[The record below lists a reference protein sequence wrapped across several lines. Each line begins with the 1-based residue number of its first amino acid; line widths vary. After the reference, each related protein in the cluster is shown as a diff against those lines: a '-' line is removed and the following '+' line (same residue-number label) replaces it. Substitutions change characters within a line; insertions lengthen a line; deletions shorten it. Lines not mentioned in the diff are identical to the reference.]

1 MKSDPRQY
9 AIRLLNWWVDFV
21 QKKALP
27 VVIVAVLLSAGIL
40 FYSVKNFRID
50 TDITDMIS
58 ENLPFRKMEKDFSKA
73 FPNLNNTIVVV
84 IDADS
89 AERAIDA
96 RDRLA
101 DALEKEKDLFKS
113 VYEPGGGP
121 FFERNGLLYMSVD
134 QLQDFG
140 DSMSAAQPLLAL
152 ISRDPSL
159 KGLFS
164 VVERIVENSKEEE
177 TNDERIDT
185 MYKEMSGAFDSAAE
199 HRPYNL
205 SWQRIMLGDK
215 GLAGQRRQFIILQ
228 PISAGE
234 GLSASGREIG
244 AIHELVTSL
253 GLSDT
258 PGVKVRI
265 TGDAALSYENMKAV
279 SDSMGLATLVSLL
292 LVSLA
297 IYIGLARSGRLIL
310 SSLTTL
316 IMGLIWTTGF
326 AVAFV
331 GSLNMISITF
341 AVLYIGLGIDYGIQF
356 CLRYRELL
364 RAGAKQEGVIVT
376 TALDVGKALFLSC
389 VTTAIGFYSFIPTA
403 YAGVAQLGLISGT
416 GMFISFFAN
425 ITLLP
430 AFLTLFPLKE
440 AASSVKTA
448 GRDLLTVPYKYSKA
462 ISAGFVILALGA
474 ALILSRIYFDYNP
487 LNLYSRT
494 AESVVTAKDLFKDT
508 QAPPWTV
515 SVLAREA
522 KEARALAAKLEKLRE
537 VKMAVTLFDFVPDHQ
552 DEKLGII
559 SDIALFM
566 PPDID
571 HVDVMH
577 ANYGE
582 NIKALDKLQEV
593 LRKSFSHPGENPG
606 AATLYQSIG
615 HFKRSLEEGAA
626 GKKSFSLLENNL
638 LSNLPGLFR
647 MLSDSL
653 KAAPFSISD
662 LPRSLVSQYVSV
674 DGRYRVQ
681 VFPAENIMNNKALVR
696 FVKAVQTVAPG
707 ATDSPVTI
715 YESGRAIISSFEHAT
730 FYALV
735 AVTILLLIESGSF
748 AMTFFILVPLIV
760 AMLLTGASS
769 VLLGIPLNFAN
780 VIVVPLLLGMG
791 VHSGIIYILR
801 YQTAPPADGN
811 MLRTSTARSVL
822 YSALTTMIS
831 TGSLA
836 FSSHRGI
843 ASIGILLT
851 LCLGFLIISS
861 LVMLPAVMNV
871 LAGPKGGKKG

>member
-1 MKSDPRQY
+1 MKSELRQY
-9 AIRLLNWWVDFV
+9 AIRLLSRWVEFV
-21 QKKALP
+21 QRKALL
-27 VVIVAVLLSAGIL
+27 VVIVAVMLSAGIL
-40 FYSVKNFRID
+40 SYSVKNFRID
-50 TDITDMIS
+50 ADITDMIS
-58 ENLPFRKMEKDFSKA
+58 GHLPFRKLEKDFSKA

-84 IDADS
+84 IDGDS
-89 AERAIDA
+89 AERAIAA

-101 DALEKEKDLFKS
+101 DALRREKDLFKT

-121 FFERNGLLYMSVD
+121 FFERNGLLYMSVE
-134 QLQDFG
+134 QLQNFG
-140 DSMSAAQPLLAL
+140 DNMSAGQPLLAL
-152 ISRDPSL
+152 ISRDLSL

-164 VVERIVENSKEEE
+164 VVERIAENSKEAEP
-177 TNDERIDT
+177 NDRRLDA

-199 HRPYNL
+199 QRPYDL
-205 SWQRIMLGDK
+205 PWQKIMLGDK
-215 GLAGQRRQFIILQ
+215 ELAGQQRQFIILQ
-228 PISAGE
+228 PFSAGE
-234 GLSASGREIG
+234 GLSAGGREIG
-244 AIHELVTSL
+244 AIRELVTRL
-253 GLSDT
+253 GLSGT
-258 PGVKVRI
+258 PGVRVRI
-265 TGDAALSYENMKAV
+265 TGDAALSYENMEAV

-297 IYIGLARSGRLIL
+297 IYIGLARSGRLIV
-310 SSLTTL
+310 SSLATL

-326 AVAFV
+326 AVFFV

-389 VTTAIGFYSFIPTA
+389 ITTAIGFYSFIPTA

-440 AASSVKTA
+440 RASSKKT
-448 GRDLLTVPYKYSKA
+448 GGENLLTFPYKYSKA
-462 ISAGFVILALGA
+462 ITAGSVVLTLGSAVLLF
-474 ALILSRIYFDYNP
+474 RIYFDYNP

-494 AESVVTAKDLFKDT
+494 SESVVTAKDLFKDT
-508 QAPPWTV
+508 EAPPWTV
-515 SVLAREA
+515 SVLVNGAKDARS
-522 KEARALAAKLEKLRE
+522 LAAKLEKLRE
-537 VKMAVTLFDFVPDHQ
+537 VKMALTLFDFVPDHQ
-552 DEKLGII
+552 SEKLGII

-566 PPDID
+566 PPDMD
-571 HVDVMH
+571 HVLVKH
-577 ANYGE
+577 VNYGE
-582 NIKALDKLQEV
+582 NMKALDRLQET
-593 LRKSFSHPGENPG
+593 LRKSFAHPGENPG
-606 AATLYQSIG
+606 AAKLYESIER
-615 HFKRSLEEGAA
+615 FKSSLEKEAG
-626 GKKSFSLLENNL
+626 GKKSLSLLENNL
-638 LSNLPGLFR
+638 LSSLPGLFR

-653 KAAPFSISD
+653 EASPFGISD

-674 DGRYRVQ
+674 DGRYRIQ
-681 VFPAENIMNNKALVR
+681 VFPAENIMDNEALVR
-696 FVKAVQTVAPG
+696 FVKAVQKVAPG

-715 YESGRAIISSFEHAT
+715 YESGRAILSSFEHAT
-730 FYALV
+730 LYALV

-748 AMTFFILVPLIV
+748 VMTFFILVPLVV

-843 ASIGILLT
+843 ASIGVLLT

-871 LAGPKGGKKG
+871 WAAPAGGKKR

>member
-1 MKSDPRQY
+1 MRDELRQY
-9 AIRLLNWWVDFV
+9 SIRLLSWWVELV
-21 QKKALP
+21 QRKALP
-27 VVIVAVLLSAGIL
+27 AVIIAVLLSTGIL
-40 FYSVKNFRID
+40 FYSAKNFRID

-58 ENLPFRKMEKDFSKA
+58 ENLPFRRLEKDFSKA

-89 AERAIDA
+89 AARAVAA

-101 DALEKEKDLFKS
+101 DALEKEKSLFKS

-121 FFERNGLLYMSVD
+121 FFEKNGLLYMSVD

-140 DSMSAAQPLLAL
+140 DNMSAAQPLLAL
-152 ISRDPSL
+152 ISRDPSVN
-159 KGLFS
+159 GLFS
-164 VVERIVENSKEEE
+164 VVERIAENSKQGEP
-177 TNDERIDT
+177 DDGRIDT
-185 MYKEMSGAFDSAAE
+185 MYKEMSGAFDGAAE
-199 HRPYNL
+199 QRPYNL
-205 SWQRIMLGDK
+205 PWQRIMLGDK
-215 GLAGQRRQFIILQ
+215 GPAGQQRQFIILQ
-228 PISAGE
+228 PFSAGE
-234 GLSASGREIG
+234 DLSTGGREID
-244 AIHELVTSL
+244 AIRELVIRL

-279 SDSMGLATLVSLL
+279 SGSMGLATLASLL
-292 LVSLA
+292 LVSLI
-297 IYIGLARSGRLIL
+297 IYIGLARSGRLIV
-310 SSLTTL
+310 SSLATL

-326 AVAFV
+326 AVFFV

-364 RAGAKQEGVIVT
+364 RTGAKQEGVIVT

-440 AASSVKTA
+440 AASSVKT
-448 GRDLLTVPYKYSKA
+448 GGGDLLTVPYKYSKA
-462 ISAGFVILALGA
+462 VTAGSVILTLGA
-474 ALILSRIYFDYNP
+474 LLILPRIYFDYNP

-494 AESVVTAKDLFKDT
+494 SESVVTAKDLFKDT
-508 QAPPWTV
+508 KAPPWTI
-515 SVLAREA
+515 SVLA
-522 KEARALAAKLEKLRE
+522 KEGKDARDLAARLEKLRE

-552 DEKLGII
+552 NEKLGII

-566 PPDID
+566 PPDMD
-571 HVDVMH
+571 YVVVKHV
-577 ANYGE
+577 NYGE
-582 NIKALDKLQEV
+582 NMKALDRLQET
-593 LRKSFSHPGENPG
+593 LKKSFSHPGENPG
-606 AATLYQSIG
+606 AAKLYESIG
-615 HFKRSLEEGAA
+615 RFKSSLDKEA
-626 GKKSFSLLENNL
+626 GGNKSFSLLENNL
-638 LSNLPGLFR
+638 LSNLPVLFR
-647 MLSDSL
+647 MLSNSL
-653 KAAPFSISD
+653 QASPFGIFD
-662 LPRSLVSQYVSV
+662 LPRGLVSQYVSV
-674 DGRYRVQ
+674 DGRYRIQ
-681 VFPAENIMNNKALVR
+681 VFPAENIMNNEALAR
-696 FVKAVQTVAPG
+696 FVKAVQKVAPG
-707 ATDSPVTI
+707 GTDSPVTI

-748 AMTFFILVPLIV
+748 VMTFFILVPLIV

-791 VHSGIIYILR
+791 VHSGIIFILR

-861 LVMLPAVMNV
+861 LVMLPAAMNIWT
-871 LAGPKGGKKG
+871 GRERR